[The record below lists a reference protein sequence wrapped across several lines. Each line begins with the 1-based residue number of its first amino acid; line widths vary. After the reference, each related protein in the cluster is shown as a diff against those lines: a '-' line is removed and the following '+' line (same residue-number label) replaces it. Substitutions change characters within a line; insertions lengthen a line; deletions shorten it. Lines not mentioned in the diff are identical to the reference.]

1 MKSDGG
7 KGSTPRP
14 FSITEQEYA
23 ERWNAIFGRD
33 KVEEIVED
41 AKKYLQQRQRTEEAI
56 KGLEKRLKENQNDC
70 N

>member
-14 FSITEQEYA
+14 FSVSEQEYA

-41 AKKYLQQRQRTEEAI
+41 AKKYLKEVEE
-56 KGLEKRLKENQNDC
+56 KERD
-70 N
+70 

>member
-41 AKKYLQQRQRTEEAI
+41 AKKYLREQQRTEESI
-56 KGLEKRLKENQNDC
+56 KSLEKRLKDKDD
-70 N
+70 

>member
-1 MKSDGG
+1 MSQAEAG

-14 FSITEQEYA
+14 FSITEKEYA

-41 AKKYLQQRQRTEEAI
+41 AKKYLREQQRTEESI
-56 KGLEKRLKENQNDC
+56 KSLEKRLKDKDD
-70 N
+70 

>member
-1 MKSDGG
+1 MSQAEAG

-33 KVEEIVED
+33 KVEKIIND
-41 AKKYLQQRQRTEEAI
+41 AREYLMEHKQD
-56 KGLEKRLKENQNDC
+56 KEKQND
-70 N
+70 

>member
-1 MKSDGG
+1 MSQAEAG

-33 KVEEIVED
+33 KVDKIIED
-41 AKKYLQQRQRTEEAI
+41 AKNY
-56 KGLEKRLKENQNDC
+56 LKEQEEKKRD
-70 N
+70 

>member
-1 MKSDGG
+1 MSQAEAG

-41 AKKYLQQRQRTEEAI
+41 AKKYLREQQRTEESI
-56 KGLEKRLKENQNDC
+56 KSLEKRLKDKDD
-70 N
+70 

>member
-1 MKSDGG
+1 MKQSDGG

-14 FSITEQEYA
+14 LSITEQEYA

-41 AKKYLQQRQRTEEAI
+41 AKKYLKDVEE
-56 KGLEKRLKENQNDC
+56 KKRD
-70 N
+70 

>member
-1 MKSDGG
+1 MSQSDGG

-33 KVEEIVED
+33 KVEKIIND
-41 AKKYLQQRQRTEEAI
+41 AREYLMEHKQD
-56 KGLEKRLKENQNDC
+56 KEKQND
-70 N
+70 

>member
-1 MKSDGG
+1 MSQAEAG

-41 AKKYLQQRQRTEEAI
+41 AKKYLKEVEE
-56 KGLEKRLKENQNDC
+56 KKRD
-70 N
+70 

>member
-1 MKSDGG
+1 MSQAEAG

-41 AKKYLQQRQRTEEAI
+41 AKKYLKEQEE
-56 KGLEKRLKENQNDC
+56 KKND
-70 N
+70 

>member
-1 MKSDGG
+1 MSQSDGG

-33 KVEEIVED
+33 KAEKIVED
-41 AKKYLQQRQRTEEAI
+41 AKKYLKERQRTEEAI
-56 KGLEKRLKENQNDC
+56 KSLEKRLKDKDD
-70 N
+70 

>member
-1 MKSDGG
+1 MKQSDGG

-14 FSITEQEYA
+14 FSVSEQEYA

-41 AKKYLQQRQRTEEAI
+41 AKKYLREQQRTEESI
-56 KGLEKRLKENQNDC
+56 KSLEKRLKDKND
-70 N
+70 

>member
-14 FSITEQEYA
+14 FSVSEQEYA

-41 AKKYLQQRQRTEEAI
+41 AKKYLREQQRTEESI
-56 KGLEKRLKENQNDC
+56 KSLEKRLKDKDD
-70 N
+70 